1 MSTLLARLRKSLSL
15 RTSPAKDW
23 RFPLSLG
30 LTIGLALPTARGV
43 RDALEPSLGSGAAF
57 ALSLVAAAGVGALV
71 GLAIHWLIKPGT
83 TGGS

>member
-1 MSTLLARLRKSLSL
+1 MPTLLARLRKSLSL

-57 ALSLVAAAGVGALV
+57 AVSLVAAAAIGGLV
-71 GLAIHWLIKPGT
+71 GLGIHWLIKPT
-83 TGGS
+83 KIGG

>member
-1 MSTLLARLRKSLSL
+1 MSTIFRRLGKSLSSQASL
-15 RTSPAKDW
+15 AKDW

-43 RDALEPSLGSGAAF
+43 RDALEPSLGSGGAF

-71 GLAIHWLIKPGT
+71 GLAIHWLIKPGR
-83 TGGS
+83 TGGH